1 MRKQIIGGSVVFASA
16 FAAFVIIIV
25 VIFMLGVLFIGGSE
39 KLTWEFL
46 TTAPSDGMTGG
57 GVFPA
62 IIGTV
67 LLVLIMSVLGVPI
80 GTLTA
85 IYLSEYSNQR
95 SFFSKTIQF
104 AVNTLAGVPAI
115 VFGLFGLGFFVQFV
129 GGGMDKLFSGDGQLK
144 WAQPNLLWASF
155 TMAFLTLPVVIVS
168 VVEALRAIPNELRE
182 ASLSLGATKWQTIR
196 KVVLPNSYTGILTG
210 AILAVGRG
218 AGEVAPILFTGVAY
232 FLPHLPQSFSDQFM
246 HLGYHVYVMATQS
259 PDVEATLGLQY
270 ATAFVL
276 LVLTIS
282 LNLSAIILR
291 YKIRSKIIR

>member
-1 MRKQIIGGSVVFASA
+1 VRKKIIGGSVIFVSAS
-16 FAAFVIIIV
+16 AAFVIVFI
-25 VIFMLGVLFIGGSE
+25 VIFMLGALFIGGSE

-46 TTAPSDGMTGG
+46 TTAPSDGMMSGG
-57 GVFPA
+57 IFPA

-67 LLVLIMSVLGVPI
+67 LLVLVMSILGVPV

-85 IYLSEYSNQR
+85 IYLSEYANKR
-95 SFFSKTIQF
+95 FFFTRMIQF
-104 AVNTLAGVPAI
+104 AVNTLAGVPSI

-129 GGGMDKLFSGDGQLK
+129 GGGMDKLLTGGLELK

-168 VVEALRAIPNELRE
+168 VVEALRAVPNELRE

-232 FLPHLPQSFSDQFM
+232 FLPHLPQSLSDQFM

-276 LVLTIS
+276 LVLTFT

-291 YKIRSKIIR
+291 YRIRSKIIR

>member
-1 MRKQIIGGSVVFASA
+1 MRKKIIGGSVIFVSAS
-16 FAAFVIIIV
+16 AAFVIVFI
-25 VIFMLGVLFIGGSE
+25 VIFMLGALFIGGSE
-39 KLTWEFL
+39 KLTWGFL
-46 TTAPSDGMTGG
+46 TTAPSDGMMSGG
-57 GVFPA
+57 IFPA

-67 LLVLIMSVLGVPI
+67 LLVLVMSILGVPV

-85 IYLSEYSNQR
+85 IYLSEYANKR
-95 SFFSKTIQF
+95 FFFTRMIQF
-104 AVNTLAGVPAI
+104 AVNTLAGVPSI

-129 GGGMDKLFSGDGQLK
+129 GGGMDKLLTGGVELK

-168 VVEALRAIPNELRE
+168 VVEALRAVPNELRE

-232 FLPHLPQSFSDQFM
+232 FLPHLPQSLSDQFM

-276 LVLTIS
+276 LVLTFT

-291 YKIRSKIIR
+291 YRIRSKIIR

>member
-1 MRKQIIGGSVVFASA
+1 VRKKIIGGSVVFASA
-16 FAAFVIIIV
+16 FAAFVIIII
-25 VIFMLGVLFIGGSE
+25 VIFMLGALFIGGSE

-57 GVFPA
+57 GIFPA
-62 IIGTV
+62 IVGTV

-85 IYLSEYSNQR
+85 IYLYEYSNQR
-95 SFFSKTIQF
+95 SILSRTIQF

-129 GGGMDKLFSGDGQLK
+129 GGGMDKLFTGDNQLK

-246 HLGYHVYVMATQS
+246 HLSYHVYVMATQS